1 MPDSYNAVALWD
13 GFVVPG
19 LPATYVPYDGGE
31 HVSQGPSDEVVVH
44 GERSVWLVLSD
55 GSPDQPLVKL
65 VDVAGR
71 VLAEPMRVD
80 GWVAGAQG
88 EGLILQGGGRIFRME
103 PDGTVA
109 DRKSVGLGQ
118 RVAVREEPGGSRD
131 IKTKKK

>member
-1 MPDSYNAVALWD
+1 MPDSYNAVALED
-13 GFVVPG
+13 GVVVPG

-31 HVSQGPSDEVVVH
+31 HVSLGPADEVVVH

-80 GWVAGAQG
+80 GWVAGAPG
-88 EGLILQGGGRIFRME
+88 EGMIQIGSASCRE
-103 PDGTVA
+103 
-109 DRKSVGLGQ
+109 SVCEY
-118 RVAVREEPGGSRD
+118 V
-131 IKTKKK
+131 